1 MIRPPGNVLKQLGRD
16 LGNTL
21 AKTIGLEVTVPGR
34 IIDVTL
40 ESKARAS
47 VVVDKFGSF

>member
-1 MIRPPGNVLKQLGRD
+1 MIRPPGNVPKQLGRD

-21 AKTIGLEVTVPGR
+21 GKTIGLEVTVPGR

-40 ESKARAS
+40 ESKARARLALRL
-47 VVVDKFGSF
+47 